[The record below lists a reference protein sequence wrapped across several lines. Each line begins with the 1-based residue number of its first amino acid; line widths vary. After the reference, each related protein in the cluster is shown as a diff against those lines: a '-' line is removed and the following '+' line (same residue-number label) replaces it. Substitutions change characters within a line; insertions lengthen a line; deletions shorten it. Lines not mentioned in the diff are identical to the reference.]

1 MELLELREPSVR
13 LAAAV
18 PQVPRVT
25 LALRAPTGNRARTEQ
40 MAGAALL
47 GRQGPMA
54 RPALREPKG
63 RKAGRQIARPP
74 FRSCVDAWWVAITRF
89 IATQVRSSA

>member
-25 LALRAPTGNRARTEQ
+25 LALTAPLALRAPTGNRARTEQ

-74 FRSCVDAWWVAITRF
+74 SGPAWMRGGL
-89 IATQVRSSA
+89 R